1 MLLNSFEHDFV
12 EEETRTDAS
21 AKKGADD
28 HVRLE
33 SGTTR
38 WNAKVDNFYSD
49 VGKRNYEDRISN
61 FLQYA

>member
-12 EEETRTDAS
+12 EEETRTEAS
-21 AKKGADD
+21 TKKGAYDN
-28 HVRLE
+28 VRLE

-49 VGKRNYEDRISN
+49 VGKISTI
-61 FLQYA
+61 LDQH